1 MCSPLKSF
9 LSKQFSFLKFLCDKK
24 RWEELCSVFGNFKAF
39 ELEFRTSFGHQKV
52 VLFWIS
58 SQNCICLHSSFSEFL
73 TKIQNLQKNNI
84 VLTSKKHWFSFF
96 CYKNMTFWWRFY
108 RAKIHGLKQNLQNFV
123 FWCRSL
129 LLYTIL
135 QLN

>member
-1 MCSPLKSF
+1 MPWRCHLWFRQNRNLHVQKVLEQTFLGSKRTSNLRCFECVNHLKASC
-9 LSKQFSFLKFLCDKK
+9 LSSLAFWSSLVIKK
-24 RWEELCSVFGNFKAF
+24 DEKSYALYLANFKAF

-73 TKIQNLQKNNI
+73 TIIQNLQKNNI

-96 CYKNMTFWWRFY
+96 CY
-108 RAKIHGLKQNLQNFV
+108 
-123 FWCRSL
+123 
-129 LLYTIL
+129 
-135 QLN
+135 